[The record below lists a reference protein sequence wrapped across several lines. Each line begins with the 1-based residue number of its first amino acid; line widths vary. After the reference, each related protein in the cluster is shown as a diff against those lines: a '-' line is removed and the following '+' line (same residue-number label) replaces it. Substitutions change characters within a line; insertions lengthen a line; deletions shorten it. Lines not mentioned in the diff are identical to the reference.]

1 MFSWF
6 QWTETTP
13 AAAGTAC
20 STGTVTNTDPGSA
33 AGILSSSNLDEAE
46 MLTIVF
52 EGPGATG
59 GTLDVY
65 VQTFLD
71 AHWYDLCHI
80 KQLANGAVATKLQYI
95 CGRANQQTGTV
106 VGIDRSPC
114 SRERHHRGRS
124 LGSRVPARVRGGRR
138 HVGRRRHQ
146 GDDGRPA
153 HRGTPSDDRCPLR
166 RCARGGIR
174 HRRRHDPRCTVTWR
188 TGHGTGAGS
197 PPIEVLPADE
207 QPTRVPAPEPVE
219 AAQLQRTPNGRFT
232 KDSAKVAGA
241 KGGATPRKKPTAMK
255 LAKQFGLGRLIERWK
270 VDDGIEKF
278 IVESEQWFV
287 QT

>member
-13 AAAGTAC
+13 AAAGTAF

-106 VGIDRSPC
+106 VAID
-114 SRERHHRGRS
+114 
-124 LGSRVPARVRGGRR
+124 
-138 HVGRRRHQ
+138 
-146 GDDGRPA
+146 
-153 HRGTPSDDRCPLR
+153 GTPALANDTIV
-166 RCARGGIR
+166 GGLWGEKFRLAFVAGVGTSAGAAIK
-174 HRRRHDPRCTVTWR
+174 VTM
-188 TGHGTGAGS
+188 
-197 PPIEVLPADE
+197 
-207 QPTRVPAPEPVE
+207 
-219 AAQLQRTPNGRFT
+219 AAQLMRN
-232 KDSAKVAGA
+232 AK
-241 KGGATPRKKPTAMK
+241 R
-255 LAKQFGLGRLIERWK
+255 
-270 VDDGIEKF
+270 
-278 IVESEQWFV
+278 
-287 QT
+287 